1 MDGLE
6 QLQTLDANDLLIAL
20 DESEMKRVLAIAQKA
35 WDDIKA
41 VLDEHEIRKNRE
53 INRRIDSAWDSP
65 QTLNETGMSVPR
77 RPRS

>member
-65 QTLNETGMSVPR
+65 QTLN
-77 RPRS
+77 